1 MYGCFLDTD
10 ARVACE
16 LVLPRASQLLVADE
30 MVDEGLVQLKMDSAM
45 EFWTVS
51 LDALRMGRSR
61 SEGLSVVAEKK
72 PLSHGPLPTESG

>member
-10 ARVACE
+10 ARVTCE

-61 SEGLSVVAEKK
+61 SEGLSVVAEKN

>member
-1 MYGCFLDTD
+1 MYGCFLDTE

-16 LVLPRASQLLVADE
+16 LVLARTSQLLVADE
-30 MVDEGLVQLKMDSAM
+30 MVDEGLVQLKIDSAI
-45 EFWTVS
+45 EVGTVS